1 MKTCYYCDRGI
12 IHGKKIIDNGI
23 HYVCQNNDT
32 QICNNIIKHKEETKK
47 QDYIQLQTNIKQNEA
62 AEIKCDCGNSF
73 YTDFPI
79 ETFPPCDDCPYCGV
93 THYSKK

>member
-23 HYVCQNNDT
+23 IHYVCQN
-32 QICNNIIKHKEETKK
+32 KAETKK
-47 QDYIQLQTNIKQNEA
+47 QDNIQLQTNIKQNEA
-62 AEIKCDCGNSF
+62 ADIKCSCGNSF